1 VTYETYTTKIDSE
14 KGAGG
19 MNISVELKQAQ
30 QQEPQHFQK
39 RIGSTFYK
47 VAIYT
52 SNTSKEHIGDKIL
65 RLAKNDIT
73 KLATIPTDKRVMGQ

>member
-1 VTYETYTTKIDSE
+1 MSISAET
-14 KGAGG
+14 
-19 MNISVELKQAQ
+19 KQIQ

-47 VAIYT
+47 VAVYT

-65 RLAKNDIT
+65 RLAKNDIA
-73 KLATIPTDKRVMGQ
+73 KLATIPTDKKAAGQ